1 MKKKTIII
9 SMLVA
14 ITLLISLVAIYFIG
28 SGFSKMTNEALHD
41 YSVSEDGTE
50 ITLNTT
56 IITSIGH
63 TRGFKDNGGGVKPHY
78 LTFYSTFGGINSEW
92 GAKSEHTLILDKND
106 SEIYF
111 NRADGG
117 YELVLQKDK
126 ETGEWVRP

>member
-9 SMLVA
+9 SLLVA
-14 ITLLISLVAIYFIG
+14 MILIILIVTTYLIG
-28 SGFSKMTNEALHD
+28 SGFMIRTDVVLLD
-41 YSVSEDGTE
+41 YSVAEDGTM

-56 IITSIGH
+56 ISTSMGY

-78 LTFYSTFGGINSEW
+78 LTFYSTFGGINSTLD
-92 GAKSEHTLILDKND
+92 AKNEHILILDSYD

-111 NRADGG
+111 NRANGG
-117 YELVLQKDK
+117 YELVLQKNK